1 MLLVKGPTGA
11 CDAVDPGACSL
22 ALFEAVLRELLA
34 IQPHNDSIWCIYA
47 SVMPYYPLWHSGR
60 SLQQPHLLG
69 LVGPVVEDAVHDA
82 FNRKSTEWGSC

>member
-34 IQPHNDSIWCIYA
+34 IQPYNAAFGVYTQALCLTTQ
-47 SVMPYYPLWHSGR
+47 LWHLGR
-60 SLQQPHLLG
+60 SLQPHLLG

-82 FNRKSTEWGSC
+82 FNSTEWGSC